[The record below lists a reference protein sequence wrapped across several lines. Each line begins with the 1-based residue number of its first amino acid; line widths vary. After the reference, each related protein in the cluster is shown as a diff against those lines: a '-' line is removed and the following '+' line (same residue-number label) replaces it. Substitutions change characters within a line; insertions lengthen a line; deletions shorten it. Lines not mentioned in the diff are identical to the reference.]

1 MPNLYISIMTE
12 SSSVVVDNL
21 NQYEKTMKSVAQFD
35 LNDNLVAVFPSIT
48 AAENQTQIRHIR
60 ECANQKRKTAGGYYW
75 RFYIGE

>member
-1 MPNLYISIMTE
+1 MMFGAFISI
-12 SSSVVVDNL
+12 DNIIYNSL
-21 NQYEKTMKSVAQFD
+21 TYQEKTMKSVAQFD

-48 AAENQTQIRHIR
+48 AAENQTKIRRIR